1 MDKQTKTLLGLG
13 AIAVALYFILRPKG
27 PNAQTPPTP
36 NSTST
41 GDITP
46 INEGMTPKQQAQS
59 YLDMLKAIND
69 NFNYGS
75 IVSSNGK
82 QIQIGKDG
90 KELGYWKDNSNFVF
104 TNGDD
109 IKRKEYTN
117 KVSDL
122 GFAFLAGN
130 YKAITPDEY
139 EKLKF

>member
-27 PNAQTPPTP
+27 A
-36 NSTST
+36 
-41 GDITP
+41 TP
-46 INEGMTPKQQAQS
+46 INDGMTPKQQAQS

-69 NFNYGS
+69 NFNNGS